1 MRVGFVGLGDQGG
14 PIARRII
21 DAGYPVTLYARRA
34 ATLEPF
40 ADSDAKIAGTLLE
53 LGAASDLL
61 GVCVMDDAGVEEV
74 LTGDAGA
81 LAGMEA
87 GGVVIIHSTVHPDTC
102 RRMEAAAADRG
113 VAVLDAPVSGGG
125 AVAAAGNVTVMVGGD
140 EATFERCR
148 PVFETYAGLLRHL
161 GPLGSGQLAKLLNNL
176 VFIANVCNGIEVF
189 DVGEQLGIDRGALA
203 EILGHSSGASFGL
216 GLVGAPGSIEFLSS
230 SQLVPTMRKDVD
242 LVSRLAGDRGIGV
255 GGLVDAGNRALT
267 RFGAP
272 PES

>member
-53 LGAASDLL
+53 LGAASDVL

-176 VFIANVCNGIEVF
+176 LFIANVCNGIEVF
-189 DVGEQLGIDRGALA
+189 EVG
-203 EILGHSSGASFGL
+203 
-216 GLVGAPGSIEFLSS
+216 
-230 SQLVPTMRKDVD
+230 
-242 LVSRLAGDRGIGV
+242 
-255 GGLVDAGNRALT
+255 
-267 RFGAP
+267 
-272 PES
+272 